1 MSTDSETAD
10 NLPSFLRMK
19 EPNALSKSGKII
31 QSPPMLLNKLT
42 LATTH
47 APLVV
52 FVHGRGGN
60 LEVMRP
66 FQRVVPAGCSI
77 LFIQAPIPDTDIGG
91 FSWWLAGEGAK
102 PRYESGRELV
112 SEIVTILEQAEADP
126 ERIIGI
132 GFSQGGAIL
141 SLAIQDEP
149 GFFSGIAILASF
161 ALESRQ
167 ARVDEASARATKVL
181 MINGDADQIVPL
193 PRAQSG
199 LERLT
204 SRSFSAELL
213 VEPGVGH
220 KIGSRGLKALE
231 LFVREQVAS

>member
-1 MSTDSETAD
+1 
-10 NLPSFLRMK
+10 
-19 EPNALSKSGKII
+19 
-31 QSPPMLLNKLT
+31 MLLHKLSLVT
-42 LATTH
+42 PY

-52 FVHGRGGN
+52 FVYGRGGN

-66 FQRVVPAGCSI
+66 FQRVVPAGCSV
-77 LFIQAPIPDTDIGG
+77 LYIQAPIPDTDIGG

-132 GFSQGGAIL
+132 GFSQGGAVL

-149 GFFSGIAILASF
+149 GFFSSIAMLASF

-167 ARVDEASARATKVL
+167 VRIDESSARATKVL

-193 PRAQSG
+193 TRAQSG

-204 SRSFSAELL
+204 SLNFSAELL

-220 KIGSRGLKALE
+220 KIGSRGLKE
-231 LFVREQVAS
+231 LGRFVSEQLAS